1 MGLFKSHLDS
11 MMKNTMSSMTDAV
24 AETMEGRTAGE
35 GRQEQGR
42 HQDCHNNDFG
52 LLYHS
57 HLFLL

>member
-1 MGLFKSHLDS
+1 